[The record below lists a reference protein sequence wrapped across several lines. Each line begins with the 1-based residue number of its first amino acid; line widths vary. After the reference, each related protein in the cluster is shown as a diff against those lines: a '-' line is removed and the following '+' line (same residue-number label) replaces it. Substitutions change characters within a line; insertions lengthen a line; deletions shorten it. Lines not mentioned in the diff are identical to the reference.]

1 VTCNLNIKT
10 MTHTESTLSLK
21 SEALI
26 AKEDQY
32 GAHNIIL
39 LPVVLERGEGVHVWD
54 VDGKNIMIFLSA
66 GLNQGHC
73 HKL

>member
-32 GAHNIIL
+32 SAHNYH
-39 LPVVLERGEGVHVWD
+39 PFASSFRRGEVFMFGMLM
-54 VDGKNIMIFLSA
+54 KKIL
-66 GLNQGHC
+66 
-73 HKL
+73 